1 MKLILAQGNIL
12 NFKKIR
18 TFSIYNNSYSLL
30 TIFNNIMNN
39 YPNYNSCL
47 CKTKLYEE
55 YYEGFQKKYKFLDNY
70 NNNPELNNK

>member
-12 NFKKIR
+12 NFKTIK
-18 TFSIYNNSYSLL
+18 TFSIHNNSSSFLN
-30 TIFNNIMNN
+30 IFYDIINN
-39 YPNYNSCL
+39 YTNINSCL